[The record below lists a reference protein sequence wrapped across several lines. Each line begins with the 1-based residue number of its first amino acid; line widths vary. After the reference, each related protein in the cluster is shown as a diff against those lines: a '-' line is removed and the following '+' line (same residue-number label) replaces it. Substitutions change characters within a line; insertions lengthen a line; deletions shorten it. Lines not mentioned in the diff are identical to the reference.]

1 MKVGFLMKFHWK
13 SKKTWEKLVIT
24 GLSLFLLLVIAV
36 GGFLYYTINQVDLE
50 GIEKRIEERK
60 QDAQSDEEQAKLP
73 GVLDSTIDKAESLT
87 TKSIDPQDALDVA
100 AILLKSGLS
109 MKEMYYLTGKS
120 TDKLSNDEKQKIRDL
135 LLKKLSP
142 EEIKALRAITY
153 DYGKKLVILDPEY
166 PIELVGVYDE
176 AEQARIRK
184 ELEDKKKLQATA
196 TTASPNP
203 VADIPA
209 EDPLPSLPPS
219 TTPIPSGTL
228 SSEQTALHDTY
239 QGKLD
244 TLQNGCT
251 NKVSS
256 LAAELSAEIKAGQAS
271 EEGISIASLQSKFL
285 PKIEAA
291 EQECDSQFNNLMN
304 DAANSYQ
311 EKGLPL
317 QDIENW
323 KSQYEAAKRK
333 AQSEV
338 LNSLMSSISK

>member
-1 MKVGFLMKFHWK
+1 MKFHWK
-13 SKKTWEKLVIT
+13 LKKTWEKLVIT
-24 GLSLFLLLVIAV
+24 GVSLFLLLAIGI
-36 GGFLYYTINQVDLE
+36 GGFLYYAINHVDLE

-60 QDAQSDEEQAKLP
+60 QDAQSDNGTTKIP

-135 LLKKLSP
+135 LLKKLTP

-153 DYGKKLVILDPEY
+153 DYGKTLVILDPEY

-184 ELEDKKKLQATA
+184 ELDAKKKLQVMATKP
-196 TTASPNP
+196 SPNP
-203 VADIPA
+203 GAETST
-209 EDPLPSLPPS
+209 EDPSSSPAPS
-219 TTPIPSGTL
+219 TTSAPRETL
-228 SSEQTALHDTY
+228 SSEQTALRNTY

-256 LAAELSAEIKAGQAS
+256 LASELSAEIKAGKS
-271 EEGISIASLQSKFL
+271 SKEGISISSLQSKYL
-285 PKIEAA
+285 PKIETA
-291 EQECDSQFNNLMN
+291 EKECDSQFTTLMN
-304 DAANSYQ
+304 DASKSYQ
-311 EKGLPL
+311 EKNMPL

-323 KSQYEAAKRK
+323 KSQYEAAKQS
-333 AQSEV
+333 AQSEA
-338 LNSLMSSISK
+338 LNSLMAIMSK

>member
-1 MKVGFLMKFHWK
+1 MKFHWK

-24 GLSLFLLLVIAV
+24 GVSLFLLLAIGI
-36 GGFLYYTINQVDLE
+36 GGFLYYAINQVDLE
-50 GIEKRIEERK
+50 GIEKRIEERR
-60 QDAQSDEEQAKLP
+60 QDAQSDNGTSKMP

-120 TDKLSNDEKQKIRDL
+120 TDKLSNEEKQKIRDL
-135 LLKKLSP
+135 LLKKLTP

-153 DYGKKLVILDPEY
+153 DYGKTLVILDPQY

-176 AEQARIRK
+176 AEQTRVRK
-184 ELEDKKKLQATA
+184 ELEARTKSRATA
-196 TTASPNP
+196 TIASPNTSVDTP
-203 VADIPA
+203 TEVPFSSPA
-209 EDPLPSLPPS
+209 PS
-219 TTPIPSGTL
+219 TTPPIPTETS
-228 SSEQTALHDTY
+228 SSEQTELRSTY

-244 TLQNGCT
+244 ALQAGCT

-256 LAAELSAEIKAGQAS
+256 LASELSAEIKAGQAS
-271 EEGISIASLQSKFL
+271 KEGVSIASLQSKFL

-291 EQECDSQFNNLMN
+291 EKECDSQFNNLMN
-304 DAANSYQ
+304 DASKSYQ
-311 EKGLPL
+311 EKEMPL

-323 KSQYEAAKRK
+323 KSQYEAAKRS
-333 AQSEV
+333 AQSEA
-338 LNSLMSSISK
+338 LNSLMAIMSK